1 MRRHISIATFVL
13 VYLLAPLLAEE
24 PRAGFHTTTDWEL
37 RPSFMFDTLCALNF
51 LSGDKYYLQFY
62 QNDYDRLSP
71 RLRPNER
78 AAFVSLKRRIKDQNG
93 GIISAQLALYFS
105 ATDAESLD
113 DMIRVVKD
121 SSAMQRNLKTTSY
134 YSEDGWRLYEE
145 SRADIETAFKALKR
159 IHFDADWEKQIRPQ
173 VEKSRA
179 AIAQDLPRYNV
190 VPRVEAVLGS
200 PRPTNKITV
209 YLLYYSQ
216 PHGIKITGTRFL
228 THYSYPFRI
237 VLRNAIHEMMHPP
250 YDLAH
255 DAGLRASLQ
264 SLRNDTFL
272 MDKVEHHN
280 RSFGYN
286 SLEGLEEEDCVQALE
301 QILSEPL
308 GMGGDPRRYW
318 KEQDDGI
325 HVLAVALCSLMKQ
338 EHFPGG
344 PETFPAFLNRMI
356 QSGALSNGRI
366 EELNRAFFANR
377 TQPQPK

>member
-24 PRAGFHTTTDWEL
+24 PRAGFHATTDWEL

-78 AAFVSLKRRIKDQNG
+78 AAFVSLNSRIKDQNG

-308 GMGGDPRRYW
+308 GMGGDPHRYW

-325 HVLAVALCSLMKQ
+325 HVLAVALYSLMKQ

-377 TQPQPK
+377 TQPQPE

>member
-1 MRRHISIATFVL
+1 
-13 VYLLAPLLAEE
+13 
-24 PRAGFHTTTDWEL
+24 
-37 RPSFMFDTLCALNF
+37 
-51 LSGDKYYLQFY
+51 
-62 QNDYDRLSP
+62 
-71 RLRPNER
+71 
-78 AAFVSLKRRIKDQNG
+78 
-93 GIISAQLALYFS
+93 
-105 ATDAESLD
+105 
-113 DMIRVVKD
+113 
-121 SSAMQRNLKTTSY
+121 
-134 YSEDGWRLYEE
+134 
-145 SRADIETAFKALKR
+145 
-159 IHFDADWEKQIRPQ
+159 
-173 VEKSRA
+173 
-179 AIAQDLPRYNV
+179 
-190 VPRVEAVLGS
+190 
-200 PRPTNKITV
+200 V

-308 GMGGDPRRYW
+308 GMGGDPHRYW

-325 HVLAVALCSLMKQ
+325 HVLAVALYSLMKQ

-377 TQPQPK
+377 TQLQPE

>member
-1 MRRHISIATFVL
+1 MRPHILLSI
-13 VYLLAPLLAEE
+13 LAIFSGLTVSLPAQEL
-24 PRAGFHTTTDWEL
+24 PAGFHSTTDWDL

-51 LSGDKYYLQFY
+51 LSGDKYYLDFY
-62 QNDYDRLSP
+62 QADYDRLSP
-71 RLRPNER
+71 QLRPKER

-105 ATDAESLD
+105 ATNAETLD

-121 SSAMQRNLKTTSY
+121 SSAMQRNLKATTY
-134 YSEDGWRLYEE
+134 YSDEGWKVYEE
-145 SRADIETAFKALKR
+145 SRADLEAAFKTLKR
-159 IHFDADWEKQIRPQ
+159 IHFEADWRKQALPR
-173 VEKSRA
+173 VEKARA
-179 AIAQDLPRYNV
+179 AIAQDLPKYNV
-190 VPRVEAVLGS
+190 IPSIESVLGT

-216 PHGIKITGTRFL
+216 PHGIKITGARFL

-255 DAGLRASLQ
+255 DASLRASLQ
-264 SLRNDTFL
+264 SLRGDAFL

-301 QILSEPL
+301 QILAEPL
-308 GMGGDPRRYW
+308 GMGGNPRRYW

-325 HVLAVALCSLMKQ
+325 HVLAVALYSLMKQ
-338 EHFPGG
+338 QHFPDGH
-344 PETFPAFLNRMI
+344 ETFPIFLNRMI
-356 QSGALSNGRI
+356 HSGALSNGRI
-366 EELNRAFFANR
+366 EQLNREFFTN
-377 TQPQPK
+377 

>member
-1 MRRHISIATFVL
+1 MQARRLISNLVGMLAIVL
-13 VYLLAPLLAEE
+13 VCLPLLAQEQ
-24 PRAGFHTTTDWEL
+24 RAGFHTTTDWDL
-37 RPSFMFDTLCALNF
+37 RPSLMFDTLCALNF
-51 LSGDKYYLQFY
+51 LSGDKYYLQYY

-71 RLRPNER
+71 LLRPEER
-78 AAFVSLKRRIKDQNG
+78 AAFVDLKRRIKDENG
-93 GIISAQLALYFS
+93 GIISAQLSLYFS

-121 SSAMQRNLKTTSY
+121 SSAMQRNLKATPY
-134 YSEDGWRLYEE
+134 YTDAGWKLYEE
-145 SRADIETAFKALKR
+145 SRGDLEAAFKALKR
-159 IHFDADWEKQIRPQ
+159 IHFDADWQSTIKPRI
-173 VEKSRA
+173 EKSRA

-190 VPRVEAVLGS
+190 IPMIESALGS

-255 DAGLRASLQ
+255 NAALRASLQ
-264 SLRNDTFL
+264 SLRSDPFL

-280 RSFGYN
+280 PSFGYN
-286 SLEGLEEEDCVQALE
+286 TLEGLEEEDCVQALE
-301 QILSEPL
+301 QILAEPL
-308 GMGGDPRRYW
+308 GMGGDPHRYW
-318 KEQDDGI
+318 RDQDDGI
-325 HVLAVALCSLMKQ
+325 HVLAVALYSLMKQ
-338 EHFPGG
+338 QHFPDGK
-344 PETFPAFLNRMI
+344 EAFPAFLNRMI

-366 EELNRAFFANR
+366 EELNKAFFATEIN
-377 TQPQPK
+377 